1 MPKIKKNTD
10 EDDFKIIEEFAEL
23 NRKEALLINQQTP
36 LCKQLDQLK
45 KKTLKNKVRNAINK
59 KNLERNPPSKK
70 EIQEQE
76 QEIRNMLNHPK
87 MTQEILELYIS
98 AIGYSQKQTIAKPTE
113 IFDNTDYYKKEYYQY
128 IINILNTIK
137 ENDLNIKSLN
147 RMLDN
152 PYGNYMSKCL
162 NCPLNPFNKN
172 IENIK

>member
-1 MPKIKKNTD
+1 
-10 EDDFKIIEEFAEL
+10 
-23 NRKEALLINQQTP
+23 
-36 LCKQLDQLK
+36 
-45 KKTLKNKVRNAINK
+45 
-59 KNLERNPPSKK
+59 
-70 EIQEQE
+70 
-76 QEIRNMLNHPK
+76 MLNHPK